1 MYHIKTSTTKHY
13 GEVIAVRE
21 YMKNGKWTS
30 LKKSVGSTKEPIT
43 GEMLTEF
50 IEKINPEEVN
60 LIVKDKKG
68 EIHHIDFPITS
79 LE

>member
-1 MYHIKTSTTKHY
+1 MYHIKTNSTKHY

-30 LKKSVGSTKEPIT
+30 LKKSIGSTNEPIT
-43 GEMLTEF
+43 DEMLTEF
-50 IEKINPEEVN
+50 IEKNKPEEVN
-60 LIVKDKKG
+60 LIIKDKRG
-68 EIHHIDFPITS
+68 DIHHIDFPITD